1 MILQTAAAILIGY
14 LLGSIPFSYI
24 IPRLVKH
31 IDIRE
36 KGSGNVGTLA
46 VWRYVNPFF
55 GVIALAAD
63 MGKGALA
70 IFAAQWL
77 GLDTIWICVTGFAAV
92 AGHNW
97 PVLLNFRGGKG
108 AATIMG
114 VLLAFMPVQAVI
126 GICIAVLIIIP
137 TSNVRLGMVG
147 LAFIPLVAWFQDKPL
162 AYIYYPLA
170 LVLFL
175 AVYTIAGLKKE
186 MARSGQ
192 RNGLI
197 MDRKYHFWQTKKPG
211 HDEP

>member
-1 MILQTAAAILIGY
+1 MFLPVAAAILIGY
-14 LLGSIPFSYI
+14 FLGSIPFSYI
-24 IPRLVKH
+24 IARLVKH

-70 IFAAQWL
+70 VFAAQRL
-77 GLDTIWICVTGFAAV
+77 GLDTIWICAAGFAAV

-97 PVLLNFRGGKG
+97 PVLLGFRGGKG

-114 VLLAFMPVQAVI
+114 VLLAFMPVPTLI
-126 GICIAVLIIIP
+126 GISIAVLIIIP

-147 LAFIPLVAWFQDKPL
+147 LAFIPLTAWYFGKP
-162 AYIYYPLA
+162 AEYIFYPLA

-175 AVYTIAGLKKE
+175 AIYTIAGLKKE
-186 MARSGQ
+186 MARTGHKT
-192 RNGLI
+192 GLI
-197 MDRKYHFWQTKKPG
+197 IDRKYNFWQTKK
-211 HDEP
+211 HE

>member
-1 MILQTAAAILIGY
+1 MVLQAASAIFIGY
-14 LLGSIPFSYI
+14 FLGSIPFCYI
-24 IPRLVKH
+24 IARLVKH
-31 IDIRE
+31 IDLRE

-46 VWRYVNPFF
+46 VWRYVNPFY

-70 IFAAQWL
+70 IYAAQRL
-77 GLDTIWICVTGFAAV
+77 GLDAIWICVAGFAAV

-97 PVLLNFRGGKG
+97 PVLLGFRGGKG

-114 VLLAFMPVQAVI
+114 VLLAFMPVQTVI

-147 LAFIPLVAWFQDKPL
+147 LAFIPLAAWFFDKPPE
-162 AYIYYPLA
+162 YIYYPLA

-186 MARSGQ
+186 IVRTGQ
-192 RNGLI
+192 KAGLI
-197 MDRKYHFWQTKKPG
+197 VDRKYHFWQTKK
-211 HDEP
+211 HE